1 MDTGGAG
8 PFAAYRLQSGEYYL
22 VDGLKGDRFRDD
34 FRVNTSNETVEVMS
48 RGRWVKI
55 PDGALSVSGTDGRAV
70 FIKMPDGETTSDEG
84 VQVGDTLKG
93 RTYLGLISTDGTFKP
108 GRGDPYAAAIEP
120 KWSESR
126 LPDSIPFTLASRDY
140 RGWHCEFVV
149 FESGRRD
156 FLRSSL
162 SSDSDEACA
171 VYSLGQGRFCLVN
184 SPEDERMRKYYRVDV
199 GLETVEIMMLD
210 YWVRLPAAAVRVR
223 EYASHFGSG
232 RVDFTIET
240 EDGNEEKVSIAEI
253 APVGDSLDHRVFL
266 AVRNGPVIRPFL
278 HGLRIVDTSR
288 ASTWSTDKER
298 DPLP

>member
-1 MDTGGAG
+1 M
-8 PFAAYRLQSGEYYL
+8 GEYYL
-22 VDGLKGDRFRDD
+22 VDGLKGNRSRDD

-48 RGRWVKI
+48 WGRWVKI

-93 RTYLGLISTDGTFKP
+93 RTYLGLINTDGTFKP

-126 LPDSIPFTLASRDY
+126 LPDSIPFTLSSRGY

-149 FESGRRD
+149 FASGRRH

-171 VYSLGQGRFCLVN
+171 VYSLGQGRFCFVY
-184 SPEDERMRKYYRVDV
+184 SPEGERMRKYYRVDV
-199 GLETVEIMMLD
+199 GLETVEEMMLD

-223 EYASHFGSG
+223 EYSSHFGSG

-240 EDGNEEKVSIAEI
+240 EDGNKEKASVAEI
-253 APVGDSLDHRVFL
+253 TPVGDSLDHRVFL
-266 AVRNGPVIRPFL
+266 AVRNGPVSRPFL
-278 HGLRIVDTSR
+278 HGLHMVDTSR
-288 ASTWSTDKER
+288 ASTWSTDKEL